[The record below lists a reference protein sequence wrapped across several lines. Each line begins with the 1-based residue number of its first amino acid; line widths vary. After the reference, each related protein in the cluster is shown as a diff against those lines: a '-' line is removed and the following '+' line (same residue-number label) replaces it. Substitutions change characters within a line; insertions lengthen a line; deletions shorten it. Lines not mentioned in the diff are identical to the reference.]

1 MKKGKVKR
9 FDMGGYA
16 AGAQGAYADSLA
28 RKAKKNK
35 EDRIAADMQD
45 AIEGVYPETLL
56 LGVPNVARRGVAAG
70 GKAISNAAK
79 GAAEKA
85 VARQSTAE
93 GLPSSAALRRALG
106 ENNPKVVTTKGNFE
120 EFAGFRG
127 RHKPLGSPEA
137 RNKIFREEA
146 KEAGIPYREYLKGRG
161 AARAEGVAPGVHWR
175 DLLAKGG
182 KVKKYSGK
190 EGSEV
195 KKDKPYLGSREKAD
209 VKKMEDMQR
218 KSKTPIGDIEPVPG
232 QYDKKYAAGGKVKK
246 MAFGGQTPAPRPTN
260 PLTNPKAYA
269 AEQAA
274 MKSKV
279 SMPPRKPDMGV
290 PRKPDMGVPSGY
302 AGPRSGAPSS
312 TPYPKR
318 QPISVSPGIQ
328 KGLGDA
334 YKSGMSGLSGLGGFG
349 AKVASGMKKGG
360 KVGKDGKSK
369 GMKRGGGKVM
379 KFAKGGSIDGCAV
392 RGKTKLKRVKM

>member
-1 MKKGKVKR
+1 MKKGKAKR

-28 RKAKKNK
+28 RKAKKDK
-35 EDRIAADMQD
+35 EERIAADMKD

-56 LGVPNVARRGVAAG
+56 LGAPNVARRGVAAG
-70 GKAISNAAK
+70 GKALSNAAK
-79 GAAEKA
+79 GAAERA

-137 RNKIFREEA
+137 RNKILREEA
-146 KEAGIPYREYLKGRG
+146 KEAGIPLREYLKGRG

-182 KVKKYSGK
+182 KVKKYNGK

-246 MAFGGQTPAPRPTN
+246 MAFGGMSR
-260 PLTNPKAYA
+260 
-269 AEQAA
+269 
-274 MKSKV
+274 SKGEMREGLGKYQ
-279 SMPPRKPDMGV
+279 SQGLPIKR
-290 PRKPDMGVPSGY
+290 PDMGVPSGY

-328 KGLGDA
+328 KGLGEA
-334 YKSGMSGLSGLGGFG
+334 VRAGMPAPKF
-349 AKVASGMKKGG
+349 AKGG
-360 KVGKDGKSK
+360 KVKKAEESKKMVKKEVSFFKKKGAPKSMIKHEEKEAK

-392 RGKTKLKRVKM
+392 RGKTKLKRVTM

>member
-28 RKAKKNK
+28 RKAKKDK

-79 GAAEKA
+79 GAAERA

-137 RNKIFREEA
+137 RNKILREEA

-246 MAFGGQTPAPRPTN
+246 MAFGGQTSAPRPTN

-279 SMPPRKPDMGV
+279 SMP

-328 KGLGDA
+328 KGLGEA
-334 YKSGMSGLSGLGGFG
+334 VRAGMPAPKF
-349 AKVASGMKKGG
+349 AKGG
-360 KVGKDGKSK
+360 KVGESKAMVKKEVSFFKKK